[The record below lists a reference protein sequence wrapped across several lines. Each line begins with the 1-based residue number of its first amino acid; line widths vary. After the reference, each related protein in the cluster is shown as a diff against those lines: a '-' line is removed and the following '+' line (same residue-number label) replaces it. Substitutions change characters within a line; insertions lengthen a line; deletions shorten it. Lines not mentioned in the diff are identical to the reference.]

1 MNYIF
6 TILGIG
12 ILLGLSLGIKDSY
25 SEQLIEAHPT
35 SLTYS
40 IYQNPAISG
49 ILTDENGGPIS
60 GVYVYSIFS
69 NGTAQDWTDKNGKFF
84 LRSSEKYPAG
94 EHFVEVYARSEPYL
108 SRTVVSFDVQT
119 PEPPEPTAASQLTQ
133 AKKGLSIHDMI
144 RQVKSHNLEEN
155 LNSTRIQENKT
166 QSFEPQRQLAQMS
179 LKSGLTEN
187 SREYLQEK
195 NRNSFASFLSTVDV
209 LMHAIFWDQFNFTQ
223 KISDDAYEAKTSALE
238 EGKTSLEATKVYQDT
253 AAVSQNEVI
262 DYMEEL
268 NVKHGFS
275 NATTQDQFD
284 ENGKWI
290 GRSSTANSE
299 NKTKD

>member
-1 MNYIF
+1 MKFIL

-12 ILLGLSLGIKDSY
+12 ILLGLSLGIKDSF
-25 SEQLIEAHPT
+25 SEQLIEANPT

-49 ILTDENGGPIS
+49 SLTDENGNPIS
-60 GVYVYSIFS
+60 GIYVYSIFS
-69 NGTAQDWTDKNGKFF
+69 NSTAQDWTDENGKFF

-94 EHFVEVYARSEPYL
+94 DHSVEVYARSEPNL
-108 SRTVVSFDVQT
+108 IRTVVSFDVQE
-119 PEPPEPTAASQLTQ
+119 PEPPEPTPTSQLTQ
-133 AKKGLSIHDMI
+133 AKKGLSIYEMI
-144 RQVKSHNLEEN
+144 NQVKSHNLQEN
-155 LNSTRIQENKT
+155 LNSTQIQENKT
-166 QSFEPQRQLAQMS
+166 QSLEPQKQFSQAS
-179 LKSGLTEN
+179 LETDLTEN
-187 SREYLQEK
+187 SREFIQAK
-195 NRNSFASFLSTVDV
+195 NRNSFANFLSSVDV

-223 KISDDAYEAKTSALE
+223 KISDDAYEAKTSALK

-253 AAVSQNEVI
+253 AAVSQDKVI
-262 DYMEEL
+262 DYIEEL

-275 NATTQDQFD
+275 NATAQEQFD

-290 GRSSTANSE
+290 GRYSPVNSE